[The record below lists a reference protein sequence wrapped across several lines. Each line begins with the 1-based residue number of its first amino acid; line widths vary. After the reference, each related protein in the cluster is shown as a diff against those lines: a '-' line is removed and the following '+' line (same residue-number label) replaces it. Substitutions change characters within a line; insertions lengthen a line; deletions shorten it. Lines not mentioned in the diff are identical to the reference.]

1 MKKINNLEFRIKD
14 CQLQTDDSGVM
25 KIGGYINVTERESE
39 MLFNKRN
46 GKWFREVMKQGV
58 FQRAI
63 DKANGIPLLYEHN
76 WDKKLASTFNGS
88 LSLIEDNIGLRF
100 DAVIDDENVYEE
112 IKAGIINSC
121 SFGFRA
127 LQEKIEPI
135 NSKFEKR
142 FVNAI
147 ELLEVS
153 IVKNPAYVGSL
164 CESRSYEEELEKE
177 QAQLEE
183 IQDNSSDEER
193 DNPSETEVET
203 IEDNNPDEERTQEES
218 TEPIEEPDTENDSEE
233 EDKRSGE
240 SQLSVIDVG
249 VLTSETEVAT
259 DIETLKKYIDDL
271 INERF
276 NAVSKAEE
284 KERQAMA
291 ELEEVKRVNED
302 YEREAEE
309 ACMRQSAEVVNL
321 RLQLMKLKEIKRGI

>member
-193 DNPSETEVET
+193 DNPSETEV
-203 IEDNNPDEERTQEES
+203 
-218 TEPIEEPDTENDSEE
+218 
-233 EDKRSGE
+233 
-240 SQLSVIDVG
+240 
-249 VLTSETEVAT
+249 AT

-284 KERQAMA
+284 KERQAIA
-291 ELEEVKRVNED
+291 ELEEVKRANEN

>member
-1 MKKINNLEFRIKD
+1 M
-14 CQLQTDDSGVM
+14 QTDDSGVM

-193 DNPSETEVET
+193 DNPSETEV
-203 IEDNNPDEERTQEES
+203 
-218 TEPIEEPDTENDSEE
+218 
-233 EDKRSGE
+233 
-240 SQLSVIDVG
+240 
-249 VLTSETEVAT
+249 AT

-284 KERQAMA
+284 KERQAIA
-291 ELEEVKRVNED
+291 ELEEVKRANEN